1 MKFENI
7 GNLTAIIDCVDRCFF
22 TGEQVSFGVIRESDS
37 DGYVFCPN
45 NSVVL
50 NTKQV
55 GEVIAYLEN
64 NSEEKM
70 MKTVTHKGKVYTK
83 GHYYADDDG
92 RVGILKSYKEVEE
105 FPFVLYTEDVHGSTS
120 WPCTNLVTLEGTF
133 GTIEDAPIELKDGHV
148 YEIEME
154 FDRYHVGYYRE
165 SRKAFFT
172 ELISGNKIC
181 ADVEPDSIV
190 ELRRLDT

>member
-1 MKFENI
+1 MRLP
-7 GNLTAIIDCVDRCFF
+7 NLT
-22 TGEQVSFGVIRESDS
+22 
-37 DGYVFCPN
+37 
-45 NSVVL
+45 
-50 NTKQV
+50 
-55 GEVIAYLEN
+55 
-64 NSEEKM
+64 M
-70 MKTVTHKGKVYTK
+70 
-83 GHYYADDDG
+83 
-92 RVGILKSYKEVEE
+92 
-105 FPFVLYTEDVHGSTS
+105 
-120 WPCTNLVTLEGTF
+120 